1 MKKALLLVNV
11 GSPKQATVPEVR
23 RFLSEFLND
32 GRVIDI
38 PWLFRKILVNL
49 IIVPFRSGKSA
60 KLYKKLF
67 ASGDSPLIRYLFKLT
82 EKVQDKLKDRYAVYP
97 AVRYGHPSVIS
108 QFKQAIKENADE
120 IIILPLYPQYASS
133 TTGSVSEQLFELTK
147 KWQVVPQI
155 RIINQFYNHPAF
167 IKAFVS
173 RINEYKLHQYDHI
186 VFSYHGLPIRQIQK
200 IHPERDCNT
209 CNCTNEMPSDGGWC
223 YKAACYA
230 TTRLLASGLEIPAGK
245 YSIGFQS
252 RLSKKWLKPFTDQ
265 IITDLALHGKH
276 KILVIAPSFV
286 ADCLETIIEIESDY
300 RRLFLRHG
308 GTELDMVQSLNDSD
322 EWVRAIQE
330 IIS

>member
-1 MKKALLLVNV
+1 MKKALLLLNV

-49 IIVPFRSGKSA
+49 IIVPFRSGKST
-60 KLYKKLF
+60 KLYKRLF
-67 ASGDSPLIRYLFKLT
+67 TSGDSPLIRYLFKLT
-82 EKVQDKLKDRYAVYP
+82 EKVQDKLIDKYTVYP
-97 AVRYGHPSVIS
+97 AVRYGQPSVIR
-108 QFKQAIKENADE
+108 QFQQAVKENADE

-133 TTGSVSEQLFELTK
+133 TTGSVSEQIYELTK

-155 RIINQFYNHPAF
+155 TIINQFYDHPAF

-173 RINEYKLHQYDHI
+173 RIREYKLQQYDHI
-186 VFSYHGLPIRQIQK
+186 VFSYHGLPIRHIQK
-200 IHPERDCNT
+200 IHPERDCET
-209 CNCTNEMPSDGGWC
+209 CACTHEMPDDGKWC
-223 YKAACYA
+223 YKATCYA
-230 TTRLLASGLEIPAGK
+230 TTRLLARGLNIPADK

-252 RLSKKWLKPFTDQ
+252 RLSMKWLKPFTDQ
-265 IITDLALHGKH
+265 LIIDLAHHGKR

-286 ADCLETIIEIESDY
+286 ADCLETTIEIESDY
-300 RRLFLRHG
+300 RSLFLQHG

-330 IIS
+330 IIL

>member
-1 MKKALLLVNV
+1 MKKALLLINV

-23 RFLSEFLND
+23 KFLREFLND
-32 GRVIDI
+32 GQVMDI

-67 ASGDSPLIRYLFKLT
+67 VSGDSPLIRYLLGLT
-82 EKVQDKLKDRYAVYP
+82 EKLQHKMNDRYIVYP
-97 AVRYGHPSVIS
+97 AVRYGQPSVIS
-108 QFKQAIKENADE
+108 QFQQAIKENAEE

-133 TTGSVSEQLFELTK
+133 TTGSVSEQILEHAK

-155 RIINQFYNHPAF
+155 RLIHQFYDHPAF
-167 IKAFVS
+167 IRAFAS
-173 RINEYKLHQYDHI
+173 RINEYPLPQYDHI
-186 VFSYHGLPIRQIQK
+186 VFSYHGLPIRHIQK
-200 IHPERDCNT
+200 IHPERDCKT
-209 CNCTNEMPSDGGWC
+209 CNCTHEMPADGGWC
-223 YKAACYA
+223 YKATCYA
-230 TTRLLASGLEIPAGK
+230 TTRLLASGLEIPPSK

-252 RLSKKWLKPFTDQ
+252 RLSNKWLKPFTDQ
-265 IITDLALHGKH
+265 IIIDLAHNGKR

-300 RRLFLRHG
+300 RNLFIQHG
-308 GTELDMVQSLNDSD
+308 GAELDMVQSLNDSD
-322 EWVRAIQE
+322 EWVQAIQE